1 VTKSPAFGYQDIWS
15 IVDGEV
21 VQDEA
26 IMEEV
31 IHSRNIYVPN
41 PAQEELGRAVIEYIR
56 LSNYIDGQFKK
67 IPWRLFPAPPWSL
80 VGRSAVPNLAML
92 SLEVEQL
99 RLILSNIQE

>member
-31 IHSRNIYVPN
+31 IHSRNICTHN

-56 LSNYIDGQFKK
+56 LGQYIDSQFIT
-67 IPWRLFPAPPWSL
+67 IPWQFLPAPPWSRYDQHIAHL
-80 VGRSAVPNLAML
+80 PLL
-92 SLEVEQL
+92 TLEVEQL